1 MKLFLILLA
10 ASAAV
15 QAAKIP
21 LQSRVHPLNVMLGD
35 GKQSRIVNGNPAGP
49 GQFPFYAAVD
59 ILTGYFCGGSII
71 SNRWVLTAGHCGVLG
86 GNTDFKVGVG
96 SLGVPSETFYISDG
110 IHVHDNYDPWT
121 LANDIA
127 LIHLSSDIIFSDYVQ
142 AVTLPS
148 IGEENQFEDYNAK
161 IVGHGKTSDGAG
173 GVSPYLLYA
182 DVSVMSNYDCRMYY
196 GGLIINSMMCAIG
209 NSGQSTCNGDSGGPL
224 VVENKLVGVISF
236 VSGYGC
242 NYGLPFGQTRV
253 TSHRQWIF
261 NVSGV

>member
-1 MKLFLILLA
+1 MQLLLIFLTAL
-10 ASAAV
+10 AAV

-21 LQSRVHPLNVMLGD
+21 LQSRVHPLNVMLGAS
-35 GKQSRIVNGNPAGP
+35 KQGRIVNGDPAGP

-96 SLGVPSETFYISDG
+96 SLRTPSDIFYFSDG
-110 IHVHDNYDPWT
+110 IHVHDDYDPWT

-127 LIHLSSDIIFSDYVQ
+127 LIHLSSDLIFTDYVQ

-148 IGEENQFEDYNAK
+148 IGEANQFEDYNAE
-161 IVGHGKTSDGAG
+161 IVGHGKTSDGAS
-173 GVSPYLLYA
+173 GVSPYLFYA
-182 DVSVMSNYDCRMYY
+182 VVSVIPNYYCKFYY
-196 GGLIINSMMCAIG
+196 GDFITDSVICAMG

-224 VVENKLVGVISF
+224 VVDNKLIGVISF
-236 VSGYGC
+236 VSGAGC
-242 NYGLPFGQTRV
+242 GSGYPFGQTRV
-253 TSHRQWIF
+253 TSHRQWIL